1 MSESIRKIGIIP
13 TATIASALLVIAPML
28 ASAASPHFV
37 GDPSCD
43 VVGGDLE
50 CSGKVAGLGNVE
62 EVTAFIQADVTCINR
77 GGNEAIGLSGGEE
90 QTFTVQNGQITFTDL
105 TLENPCRD
113 GMSATFADVALVID
127 GTTLPIPGGP
137 FTA

>member
-1 MSESIRKIGIIP
+1 MPESINKGFAIP
-13 TATIASALLVIAPML
+13 VVVASALLLMAPML

-43 VVGGDLE
+43 VVGGDLV

-62 EVTAFIQADVTCINR
+62 EVTAFIQADVTCTNR
-77 GGNEAIGLSGGEE
+77 GGNEPLGQQGGEE
-90 QTFTVQNGQITFTDL
+90 QTFDVRNGQITFTDL

-127 GTTLPIPGGP
+127 GTTLPID
-137 FTA
+137 F